1 MANLAAFSRP
11 EADRVDEMA
20 DVDAENSFELLDTV
34 DAPAVLETI
43 LRALEGRLN
52 TDGEARPADGK
63 SSLAAS
69 ASVAG
74 CWRTAN
80 TNVLF
85 TPNREF
91 WGCMMYK
98 SWRWA

>member
-1 MANLAAFSRP
+1 MANFAGFSRP

-34 DAPAVLETI
+34 EAPAVLETM

-52 TDGEARPADGK
+52 TDGDARPPEAN
-63 SSLAAS
+63 SSLGAIAG
-69 ASVAG
+69 VAG
-74 CWRTAN
+74 CWRTAK

-85 TPNREF
+85 TAKREF
-91 WGCMMYK
+91 WGCMIYR
-98 SWRWA
+98 S